1 MKKFYRTKEEMVQD
15 LQEERKEAEQNYV
28 ATFEKAKESRKKLMI
43 KVISII
49 AIVVIFIKV
58 CFGTIHIMSPFIYK
72 QNRLYQVYINDEL
85 INVEVFDHYH
95 LPIVPHLVSFDAI
108 NAQSYDYDGGHL
120 QYEVKEDDDKILLSF
135 VSYKCMADD
144 YQVQLSCNAAK
155 KSLRKVE
162 ATDVKYTHLYIRR
175 EDRKETVMYDGPM
188 IQNITQYVQKE
199 GRYHIRV
206 TAEYKHVTSSITFHL
221 KNK

>member
-15 LQEERKEAEQNYV
+15 LHEERKEAEQNYV
-28 ATFEKAKESRKKLMI
+28 ATVEKTKESRKKLII
-43 KVISII
+43 KVISIT

-58 CFGTIHIMSPFIYK
+58 CFGTIHIMSPFLYK
-72 QNRLYQVYINDEL
+72 QNRLYQSYINDEL
-85 INVEVFDHYH
+85 INVEVFDHYR
-95 LPIVPHLVSFDAI
+95 LPIIPFLVSFDAI

-162 ATDVKYTHLYIRR
+162 ATDVKYTHIYIRR
-175 EDRKETVMYDGPM
+175 NDRNLTVVYDGPM
-188 IQNITQYVQKE
+188 IQDITKYVQEKE
-199 GRYHIRV
+199 TYFIQV
-206 TAEYKHVTSSITFHL
+206 IAEYKHVTSSITFHL